1 MSVIAKKNKKSKEE
15 KKRENKGI
23 RVRMVLVATVITIG
37 FACVIGKMTYIVA
50 VKGDEYKQA
59 AYAQQTTSEVISP
72 NRGTIYDSNGE
83 VLAVSVSVDTV
94 SVNPGE
100 VRYANNTTVDNETLA
115 TKFSEIFEGVTYE
128 NVMSQLESDSSVV
141 VIARKVE
148 SDKIDELEAWMEE
161 EGITTGINID
171 EDYKRYYPN
180 GSLAST
186 LIGFCG
192 TDNTGLY
199 GLEERWNS
207 VLTGTSGQLTVTS
220 DVNGDAISDEL
231 EEYVASENGS
241 NIYLTIDSQVQG
253 IAEKYLQEAVEEN
266 QATYGGVIIMNPQ
279 NGEILAMANYPDYDL
294 NDPQNVEATGLSDV
308 WDTLDSDT
316 KNSAFY
322 ELWANKNVSYLYEP
336 GSTFKLLISA
346 IGLEEGVVETDTEKD
361 FLCEGY
367 YTVVEGEPA
376 IACWRY
382 YNPHGELSLRG
393 ALEGSCNPAFMQ
405 LGQRIGTET
414 LYKYFR
420 AFGLFDRVGTDI
432 AYTPNSIFT
441 EESKVGPIELAT
453 MSFGQRFSITPLQL
467 VTAVSSIVNGGTLI
481 EPKIV
486 KQIEN
491 TDTGSV
497 TTVEDSVV
505 RQVISVETSEQ
516 VKDMMKSVVT
526 DGTGG
531 HAAVSGYEIGGKSGT
546 SEPTVGNE
554 DEGFVASFIGI
565 SPIENTEVVC
575 FLALY
580 GLTEEQEHQ
589 GGTVCGPVVGEI
601 LSEVLP
607 YLGVTSTNS
616 TATDTT
622 EATVVEDTG
631 SYVSSVTGQT
641 VASARAKLE
650 ANGFEVVVPAG
661 IDENVTLVT
670 DQMPKAGSYLEN
682 GSTIYL
688 YTSEN
693 DVRTSVAVP
702 DVKGMSISEATST
715 LQNSNLNVI
724 VEGTTGVV
732 ISQSITSGKEV
743 EEGTIVTI
751 VVKEELVDTQ

>member
-1 MSVIAKKNKKSKEE
+1 MIK
-15 KKRENKGI
+15 I
-23 RVRMVLVATVITIG
+23 
-37 FACVIGKMTYIVA
+37 
-50 VKGDEYKQA
+50 
-59 AYAQQTTSEVISP
+59 
-72 NRGTIYDSNGE
+72 GE

-94 SVNPGE
+94 SVNPGQIK
-100 VRYANNTTVDNETLA
+100 YSNNTEVDNETLA
-115 TKFSEIFEGVTYE
+115 TKFSEIFEDVTYE
-128 NVMSQLESDSSVV
+128 DALSKLESDSSVV

-148 SDKIDELEAWMEE
+148 SDKISELQTWMKE
-161 EGITTGINID
+161 EGISSGINID

-180 GSLAST
+180 DTLAST

-220 DVNGDAISDEL
+220 DVNGEAISDEL

-241 NIYLTIDSQVQG
+241 NIYLTIDSTVQG

-266 QATYGGVIIMNPQ
+266 NAEYGGVIIMNPQ

-294 NDPQNVEATGLSDV
+294 NNPQDITATGLSDV
-308 WDTLDSDT
+308 WDTLDTES
-316 KNSAFY
+316 KNDAFY

-346 IGLEEGVVETDTEKD
+346 IGLEEGVVETDTEGD
-361 FLCEGY
+361 FTCTGY
-367 YTVVEGEPA
+367 YTVVEGEPP

-382 YNPHGELSLRG
+382 YDPHGDLSLRG

-405 LGQRIGTET
+405 LGQRIGTST
-414 LYKYFR
+414 LYKYFK
-420 AFGLFDRVGTDI
+420 AFGLFDRIGSDI
-432 AYTPNSIFT
+432 AYTPSSIFT

-467 VTAVSSIVNGGTLI
+467 VTAVSSVVNGGTLV

-497 TTVEDSVV
+497 TTVDTTEV
-505 RQVISVETSEQ
+505 RHVISEETSSQ
-516 VKDMMKSVVT
+516 IRDMMKSVVT

-546 SEPTVGNE
+546 SEPPVGKE
-554 DEGFVASFIGI
+554 EEGYVASFIGI
-565 SPIENTEVVC
+565 SPTENTEVVC

-607 YLGVTSTNS
+607 YLGVTSTNPS
-616 TATDTT
+616 DTDNT
-622 EATVVEDTG
+622 EATVTESTG

-641 VASARAKLE
+641 VASARSKLE
-650 ANGFEVVVPAG
+650 ANGFDVIVPSG
-661 IDENVTLVT
+661 IDESTTIVT

-682 GSTIYL
+682 GSTVYL

-693 DVRTSVAVP
+693 DVRTSVTVP
-702 DVKGMSISEATST
+702 DVKGMSISSATST

-732 ISQSITSGKEV
+732 VSQSIISGKEV

-751 VVKEELVDTQ
+751 VVKEELTDTQ

>member
-1 MSVIAKKNKKSKEE
+1 MIVI
-15 KKRENKGI
+15 
-23 RVRMVLVATVITIG
+23 
-37 FACVIGKMTYIVA
+37 
-50 VKGDEYKQA
+50 
-59 AYAQQTTSEVISP
+59 
-72 NRGTIYDSNGE
+72 GE

-100 VRYANNTTVDNETLA
+100 IKYSNNKQVDNETLA
-115 TKFSEIFEGVTYE
+115 TKFSEIFGVSYE
-128 NVMSQLESDSSVV
+128 ETLAKLQSESSVV
-141 VIARKVE
+141 VIAKKVE
-148 SDKIDELEAWMEE
+148 SDKITQLKTWMEE
-161 EGITTGINID
+161 EGISSGINID

-207 VLTGTSGQLTVTS
+207 VLTGTSGQLIVTS
-220 DVNGDAISDEL
+220 DVNGNAISDDL

-241 NIYLTIDSQVQG
+241 NIYLTIDSHVQG
-253 IAEKYLQEAVEEN
+253 IVEKYLAEAVEEN
-266 QATYGGVIIMNPQ
+266 SAEYGGVIVMNPQ
-279 NGEILAMANYPDYDL
+279 NGEIYAMANYPDYDL
-294 NDPQNVEATGLSDV
+294 NNPQDVGATGLSDV
-308 WDTLDSDT
+308 WDTLDADAR
-316 KNSAFY
+316 NAAFY

-336 GSTFKLLISA
+336 GSTFKLLVSA
-346 IGLEEGVVETDTEKD
+346 AGLEEGLVETDAEGD

-367 YTVVEGEPA
+367 YTVVEGEPP

-382 YNPHGELSLRG
+382 YNPHGSLSLRG

-420 AFGLFDRVGTDI
+420 AFGLFDKVGTDI
-432 AYTPNSIFT
+432 AYTPSSIFT
-441 EESKVGPIELAT
+441 EEDKVGPIELAT
-453 MSFGQRFSITPLQL
+453 LSFGQRFSITPLQL
-467 VTAVSSIVNGGTLI
+467 VTAVSSVVNGGTLI

-497 TTVEDSVV
+497 TTVDTTEV
-505 RQVISVETSEQ
+505 RKVISEETSAQ
-516 VKDMMKSVVT
+516 IRDMMKSVVIE
-526 DGTGG
+526 GTGG

-546 SEPTVGNE
+546 SEPPVGKE
-554 DEGFVASFIGI
+554 EEGYVASFIGI
-565 SPIENTEVVC
+565 SPTENTEVVC

-607 YLGVTSTNS
+607 YLGVASTNS
-616 TATDTT
+616 ASSDNT
-622 EATVVEDTG
+622 EATVSESTG
-631 SYVSSVTGQT
+631 AYVSSVTDQT

-650 ANGFEVVVPAG
+650 SNGFNVVVPDG
-661 IDENVTLVT
+661 IDESTTLVT
-670 DQMPKAGSYLEN
+670 DQMPKPGNYLEN
-682 GSTIYL
+682 GSKIYL

-693 DVRTSVAVP
+693 DVRTSVTVP
-702 DVKGMSISEATST
+702 DVKGLSIQEATSK
-715 LQNSNLNVI
+715 LQDTNLNVI

-732 ISQSITSGKEV
+732 VSQSVMAGKEV
-743 EEGTIVTI
+743 EEGSIVTI
-751 VVKEELVDTQ
+751 VIKEELVDTQ

>member
-1 MSVIAKKNKKSKEE
+1 MIVI
-15 KKRENKGI
+15 
-23 RVRMVLVATVITIG
+23 
-37 FACVIGKMTYIVA
+37 
-50 VKGDEYKQA
+50 
-59 AYAQQTTSEVISP
+59 
-72 NRGTIYDSNGE
+72 GE

-100 VRYANNTTVDNETLA
+100 IKYSNNKQVDNETLA
-115 TKFSEIFEGVTYE
+115 TKFSEIFGVSYE
-128 NVMSQLESDSSVV
+128 ETLAKLQSESSVV
-141 VIARKVE
+141 VIAKKVE
-148 SDKIDELEAWMEE
+148 SDKITQLKTWMEE
-161 EGITTGINID
+161 EGISSGINID

-207 VLTGTSGQLTVTS
+207 VLTGTSGQLIVTS
-220 DVNGDAISDEL
+220 DVNGNAISDDL

-241 NIYLTIDSQVQG
+241 NIYLTIDSHVQG
-253 IAEKYLQEAVEEN
+253 IVEKYLAEAVEEN
-266 QATYGGVIIMNPQ
+266 SAEYGGVIVMNPQ
-279 NGEILAMANYPDYDL
+279 NGEIYAMANYPDYDL
-294 NDPQNVEATGLSDV
+294 NNPQDVGATGLSDV
-308 WDTLDSDT
+308 WDTLDADAR
-316 KNSAFY
+316 NAAFY

-336 GSTFKLLISA
+336 GSTFKLLVSA
-346 IGLEEGVVETDTEKD
+346 AGLEEGLVETDTEGD

-367 YTVVEGEPA
+367 YTVVEGEPP

-382 YNPHGELSLRG
+382 YNPHGSLSLRG

-420 AFGLFDRVGTDI
+420 AFGLFDKVGTDI
-432 AYTPNSIFT
+432 AYTPSSIFT
-441 EESKVGPIELAT
+441 AEDKVGPIELAT
-453 MSFGQRFSITPLQL
+453 LSFGQRFSITPLQL
-467 VTAVSSIVNGGTLI
+467 VTAVSSVVNGGTLI

-497 TTVEDSVV
+497 TTVDTTEV
-505 RQVISVETSEQ
+505 RKVISEETSAQ
-516 VKDMMKSVVT
+516 IRDMMKSVVIE
-526 DGTGG
+526 GTGG

-546 SEPTVGNE
+546 SEPPVGKE
-554 DEGFVASFIGI
+554 EEGYVASFIGI
-565 SPIENTEVVC
+565 SPTENTEVVC

-607 YLGVTSTNS
+607 YLGVASTNS
-616 TATDTT
+616 ASSDNT
-622 EATVVEDTG
+622 EATVSESTG
-631 SYVSSVTGQT
+631 AYVSSVTDQT

-650 ANGFEVVVPAG
+650 SNGFNVVVPDG
-661 IDENVTLVT
+661 IDESTTLVT
-670 DQMPKAGSYLEN
+670 DQMPKPGNYLEN
-682 GSTIYL
+682 GSKIYL

-693 DVRTSVAVP
+693 DVRTSVTVP
-702 DVKGMSISEATST
+702 DVKGLSIQEATSK
-715 LQNSNLNVI
+715 LQDTNLNVI

-732 ISQSITSGKEV
+732 VSQSVMAGKEV

-751 VVKEELVDTQ
+751 VIKEELVDTQ

>member
-1 MSVIAKKNKKSKEE
+1 MIVI
-15 KKRENKGI
+15 
-23 RVRMVLVATVITIG
+23 
-37 FACVIGKMTYIVA
+37 
-50 VKGDEYKQA
+50 
-59 AYAQQTTSEVISP
+59 
-72 NRGTIYDSNGE
+72 GE

-100 VRYANNTTVDNETLA
+100 IKYSNNKQVDNETLA
-115 TKFSEIFEGVTYE
+115 TKFSEIFGVSYE
-128 NVMSQLESDSSVV
+128 ETLAKLQSESSVV
-141 VIARKVE
+141 VIAKKVE
-148 SDKIDELEAWMEE
+148 SDKITQLKTWMEE
-161 EGITTGINID
+161 EGISSGINID

-220 DVNGDAISDEL
+220 DVNGNAISDDL

-241 NIYLTIDSQVQG
+241 NIYLTIDSHVQG
-253 IAEKYLQEAVEEN
+253 IVEKYLAEAVEEN
-266 QATYGGVIIMNPQ
+266 SAEYGGVIVMNPQ
-279 NGEILAMANYPDYDL
+279 NGEIYAMANYPDYDL
-294 NDPQNVEATGLSDV
+294 NNPQDVGATGLSDV
-308 WDTLDSDT
+308 WDTLDADAR
-316 KNSAFY
+316 NAAFY

-336 GSTFKLLISA
+336 GSTFKLLVSA
-346 IGLEEGVVETDTEKD
+346 AGLEEGLVETDTEGD

-367 YTVVEGEPA
+367 YTVVEGEPP

-382 YNPHGELSLRG
+382 YNPHGSLSLRG

-420 AFGLFDRVGTDI
+420 AFGLFDKVGTDI
-432 AYTPNSIFT
+432 AYTPSSIFT
-441 EESKVGPIELAT
+441 EEDKVGPIELAT
-453 MSFGQRFSITPLQL
+453 LSFGQRFSITPLQL
-467 VTAVSSIVNGGTLI
+467 VTAVSSVVNGGTLI

-497 TTVEDSVV
+497 TTVDTTEV
-505 RQVISVETSEQ
+505 RKVISEETSAQ
-516 VKDMMKSVVT
+516 IRDMMKSVVIE
-526 DGTGG
+526 GTGG

-546 SEPTVGNE
+546 SEPPVGKE
-554 DEGFVASFIGI
+554 EEGYVASFIGI
-565 SPIENTEVVC
+565 SPTENTEVVC

-607 YLGVTSTNS
+607 YLGVASTNS
-616 TATDTT
+616 ASSDNT
-622 EATVVEDTG
+622 EATVSESTG
-631 SYVSSVTGQT
+631 AYVSSVTGQT
-641 VASARAKLE
+641 VASARTKLE
-650 ANGFEVVVPAG
+650 SNGFNVVVPDG
-661 IDENVTLVT
+661 IDESTTLVT
-670 DQMPKAGSYLEN
+670 DQMPKPGNYLEN
-682 GSTIYL
+682 GSKIYL

-693 DVRTSVAVP
+693 DVRTSVTVP
-702 DVKGMSISEATST
+702 DVKGLSIQEATSK
-715 LQNSNLNVI
+715 LQDTNLNVI

-732 ISQSITSGKEV
+732 VSQSVMAGKEV

-751 VVKEELVDTQ
+751 VIKEELVDTQ

>member
-1 MSVIAKKNKKSKEE
+1 MIVI
-15 KKRENKGI
+15 
-23 RVRMVLVATVITIG
+23 
-37 FACVIGKMTYIVA
+37 
-50 VKGDEYKQA
+50 
-59 AYAQQTTSEVISP
+59 
-72 NRGTIYDSNGE
+72 GE

-100 VRYANNTTVDNETLA
+100 IKYSNNKQVDNETLA
-115 TKFSEIFEGVTYE
+115 TKFSEIFGVSYE
-128 NVMSQLESDSSVV
+128 ETLAKLQSESSVV
-141 VIARKVE
+141 VIAKKVE
-148 SDKIDELEAWMEE
+148 SDKITQLKTWMEE
-161 EGITTGINID
+161 EGISSGINID

-220 DVNGDAISDEL
+220 DVNGNAISDDL

-241 NIYLTIDSQVQG
+241 NIYLTIDSHVQG
-253 IAEKYLQEAVEEN
+253 IVEKYLAEAVEEN
-266 QATYGGVIIMNPQ
+266 SAEYGGVIVMNPQ
-279 NGEILAMANYPDYDL
+279 NGEIYAMANYPDYDL
-294 NDPQNVEATGLSDV
+294 NNPQDVGATGLSDV
-308 WDTLDSDT
+308 WDTLDADAR
-316 KNSAFY
+316 NAAFY

-336 GSTFKLLISA
+336 GSTFKLLVSA
-346 IGLEEGVVETDTEKD
+346 AGLEEGLVETDTEGD

-367 YTVVEGEPA
+367 YTVVEGEPP

-382 YNPHGELSLRG
+382 YNPHGSLSLRG

-420 AFGLFDRVGTDI
+420 AFGLFDKVGTDI
-432 AYTPNSIFT
+432 AYTPSSIFT
-441 EESKVGPIELAT
+441 AEDKVGPIELAT
-453 MSFGQRFSITPLQL
+453 LSFGQRFSITPLQL
-467 VTAVSSIVNGGTLI
+467 VTAVSSVVNGGTLI

-497 TTVEDSVV
+497 TTVDTTEV
-505 RQVISVETSEQ
+505 RKVISEETSAQ
-516 VKDMMKSVVT
+516 IRDMMKSVVIE
-526 DGTGG
+526 GTGG

-546 SEPTVGNE
+546 SEPPVGKE
-554 DEGFVASFIGI
+554 EEGYVASFIGI
-565 SPIENTEVVC
+565 SPTENTEVVC

-607 YLGVTSTNS
+607 YLGVASTNS
-616 TATDTT
+616 ASSDNT
-622 EATVVEDTG
+622 EATVSESTG
-631 SYVSSVTGQT
+631 AYVSSVTGQT
-641 VASARAKLE
+641 VASARTKLE
-650 ANGFEVVVPAG
+650 SNGFNVVVPDG
-661 IDENVTLVT
+661 VDESTTLVT
-670 DQMPKAGSYLEN
+670 DQMPKPGNYLEN
-682 GSTIYL
+682 GSKIYL

-693 DVRTSVAVP
+693 DVRTSVTVP
-702 DVKGMSISEATST
+702 DVKGLSIQEATSK
-715 LQNSNLNVI
+715 LQDTNLNVI

-732 ISQSITSGKEV
+732 VSQSVMAGKEV
-743 EEGTIVTI
+743 EEGSIVTI
-751 VVKEELVDTQ
+751 VIKEELVDTQ

>member
-1 MSVIAKKNKKSKEE
+1 MIVI
-15 KKRENKGI
+15 
-23 RVRMVLVATVITIG
+23 
-37 FACVIGKMTYIVA
+37 
-50 VKGDEYKQA
+50 
-59 AYAQQTTSEVISP
+59 
-72 NRGTIYDSNGE
+72 GE

-100 VRYANNTTVDNETLA
+100 IKYSNNKQVDNETLA
-115 TKFSEIFEGVTYE
+115 TKFSEIFGVSYE
-128 NVMSQLESDSSVV
+128 ETLAKLQSESSVV
-141 VIARKVE
+141 VIAKKVE
-148 SDKIDELEAWMEE
+148 SDKITQLKTWMEE
-161 EGITTGINID
+161 EGISSGINID

-220 DVNGDAISDEL
+220 DVNGNAISDDL
-231 EEYVASENGS
+231 EKYVASENGS
-241 NIYLTIDSQVQG
+241 NIYLTIDSHVQG
-253 IAEKYLQEAVEEN
+253 IVEKYLAEAVEEN
-266 QATYGGVIIMNPQ
+266 SAKYGGVIVMNPQ
-279 NGEILAMANYPDYDL
+279 NGEIYAMANYPDYDL
-294 NDPQNVEATGLSDV
+294 NNPQDVEATGLSDV
-308 WDTLDSDT
+308 WDTLDTDAR
-316 KNSAFY
+316 NAAFY

-336 GSTFKLLISA
+336 GSTFKLLVSA
-346 IGLEEGVVETDTEKD
+346 AGLEEGLVETDTEGD

-367 YTVVEGEPA
+367 YTVVEGEPP

-382 YNPHGELSLRG
+382 YNPHGSLSLRG

-420 AFGLFDRVGTDI
+420 AFGLFDKVGTDI
-432 AYTPNSIFT
+432 AYTPSSIFT
-441 EESKVGPIELAT
+441 EEDKVGPIELAT
-453 MSFGQRFSITPLQL
+453 LSFGQRFSITPLQL
-467 VTAVSSIVNGGTLI
+467 VTAVSSVVNGGTLI

-497 TTVEDSVV
+497 TTVDTTEV
-505 RQVISVETSEQ
+505 RKVISEETSAQ
-516 VKDMMKSVVT
+516 IRDMMKSVVI

-546 SEPTVGNE
+546 SEPPVGKE
-554 DEGFVASFIGI
+554 EEGYVASFIGI
-565 SPIENTEVVC
+565 SPTENTEVVC

-607 YLGVTSTNS
+607 YLGVASTNS
-616 TATDTT
+616 ASSDNT
-622 EATVVEDTG
+622 EATVSESTG
-631 SYVSSVTGQT
+631 AYVSSVTDQT

-650 ANGFEVVVPAG
+650 SNGFNVVVPDG
-661 IDENVTLVT
+661 IDESTTLVT
-670 DQMPKAGSYLEN
+670 DQMPKPGNYLEN
-682 GSTIYL
+682 GSKIYL

-693 DVRTSVAVP
+693 DVRTSVTVP
-702 DVKGMSISEATST
+702 DVKGLSIQEATSK
-715 LQNSNLNVI
+715 LQDTNLNVI

-732 ISQSITSGKEV
+732 VSQSVMAGKEV
-743 EEGTIVTI
+743 EEGSIVTI
-751 VVKEELVDTQ
+751 VIKEELVDTQ

>member
-1 MSVIAKKNKKSKEE
+1 MIA
-15 KKRENKGI
+15 I
-23 RVRMVLVATVITIG
+23 
-37 FACVIGKMTYIVA
+37 
-50 VKGDEYKQA
+50 
-59 AYAQQTTSEVISP
+59 
-72 NRGTIYDSNGE
+72 GE

-94 SVNPGE
+94 SANPGE
-100 VRYANNTTVDNETLA
+100 IKYSNNKQVDNETLA
-115 TKFSEIFEGVTYE
+115 TKFSEIFGVSYE
-128 NVMSQLESDSSVV
+128 ETLAKLQSDSSVV
-141 VIARKVE
+141 VIAKKVE
-148 SDKIDELEAWMEE
+148 SDKITQLKTWMEE
-161 EGITTGINID
+161 EGISSGINID

-220 DVNGDAISDEL
+220 DVNGNAISDDL
-231 EEYVASENGS
+231 EKYVASENGS
-241 NIYLTIDSQVQG
+241 NIYLTIDSHVQG
-253 IAEKYLQEAVEEN
+253 IVEKYLAEAVEEN
-266 QATYGGVIIMNPQ
+266 SAKYGGVIVMNPQ
-279 NGEILAMANYPDYDL
+279 NGEIYAMANYPDYDL
-294 NDPQNVEATGLSDV
+294 NNPQDVEATGLSDV
-308 WDTLDSDT
+308 WDTLDTDAR
-316 KNSAFY
+316 NAAFY

-336 GSTFKLLISA
+336 GSTFKLLVSA
-346 IGLEEGVVETDTEKD
+346 AGLEEGLVETDTEGD

-367 YTVVEGEPA
+367 YTVVEGEPP

-382 YNPHGELSLRG
+382 YNPHGSLSLRG

-420 AFGLFDRVGTDI
+420 AFGLFDKVGTDI
-432 AYTPNSIFT
+432 AYTPSSIFT
-441 EESKVGPIELAT
+441 EEDKVGPIELAT
-453 MSFGQRFSITPLQL
+453 LSFGQRFSITPLQL
-467 VTAVSSIVNGGTLI
+467 VTAVSSVVNGGTLI

-497 TTVEDSVV
+497 TTVDTTEV
-505 RQVISVETSEQ
+505 RKVISEETSAQ
-516 VKDMMKSVVT
+516 IRDMMKSVVI

-546 SEPTVGNE
+546 SEPPVGKE
-554 DEGFVASFIGI
+554 KEGYVASFIGI
-565 SPIENTEVVC
+565 SPTENTEVVC

-607 YLGVTSTNS
+607 YLGVASTNS
-616 TATDTT
+616 ASSDNT
-622 EATVVEDTG
+622 EATVSESTG
-631 SYVSSVTGQT
+631 AYVSSVTGQT
-641 VASARAKLE
+641 VASARTKLE
-650 ANGFEVVVPAG
+650 SNGFNVVVPDG
-661 IDENVTLVT
+661 IDESTTLVT
-670 DQMPKAGSYLEN
+670 DQMPKPGNYLEN
-682 GSTIYL
+682 GSKIYL

-693 DVRTSVAVP
+693 DVRTSVTVP
-702 DVKGMSISEATST
+702 DVKGLSIQEATSK
-715 LQNSNLNVI
+715 LQDTNLNVI

-732 ISQSITSGKEV
+732 VSQSVMAGKEV

-751 VVKEELVDTQ
+751 VIKEELVDTQ

>member
-1 MSVIAKKNKKSKEE
+1 MIA
-15 KKRENKGI
+15 I
-23 RVRMVLVATVITIG
+23 
-37 FACVIGKMTYIVA
+37 
-50 VKGDEYKQA
+50 
-59 AYAQQTTSEVISP
+59 
-72 NRGTIYDSNGE
+72 GE

-100 VRYANNTTVDNETLA
+100 IKYSNNKQVDNETLA
-115 TKFSEIFEGVTYE
+115 TKFSEIFGVSYE
-128 NVMSQLESDSSVV
+128 ETLAKLQSESSVV
-141 VIARKVE
+141 VIAKKVE
-148 SDKIDELEAWMEE
+148 SDKITQLKTWMEE
-161 EGITTGINID
+161 EGISSGINID

-220 DVNGDAISDEL
+220 DVNGNAISDDL

-241 NIYLTIDSQVQG
+241 NIYLTIDSHVQG
-253 IAEKYLQEAVEEN
+253 IVEKYLAEAVEEN
-266 QATYGGVIIMNPQ
+266 SAEYGGVIVMNPQ
-279 NGEILAMANYPDYDL
+279 NGEIYAMANYPDYDL
-294 NDPQNVEATGLSDV
+294 NNPQDVGATGLSDV
-308 WDTLDSDT
+308 WDTLDADAR
-316 KNSAFY
+316 NAAFY

-336 GSTFKLLISA
+336 GSTFKLLVSA
-346 IGLEEGVVETDTEKD
+346 AGLEEGLVETDTEGD

-367 YTVVEGEPA
+367 YTVVEGEPP

-382 YNPHGELSLRG
+382 YNPHGSLSLRG

-420 AFGLFDRVGTDI
+420 AFGLFDKVGTDI
-432 AYTPNSIFT
+432 AYTPSSIFT
-441 EESKVGPIELAT
+441 EEDKVGPIELAT
-453 MSFGQRFSITPLQL
+453 LSFGQRFSITPLQL
-467 VTAVSSIVNGGTLI
+467 VTAVSSVVNGGTLI

-497 TTVEDSVV
+497 TTVDTTEV
-505 RQVISVETSEQ
+505 RKVISEETSAQ
-516 VKDMMKSVVT
+516 IRDMMKSVVIE
-526 DGTGG
+526 GTGG

-546 SEPTVGNE
+546 SEPPVGKE
-554 DEGFVASFIGI
+554 EEGYVASFIGI
-565 SPIENTEVVC
+565 SPTENTEVVC

-607 YLGVTSTNS
+607 YLGVASTNS
-616 TATDTT
+616 ASSDNT
-622 EATVVEDTG
+622 EATVSESTG
-631 SYVSSVTGQT
+631 AYVSSVTGQT
-641 VASARAKLE
+641 VASARTKLE
-650 ANGFEVVVPAG
+650 SNGFNVVVPDG
-661 IDENVTLVT
+661 VDESTTLVT
-670 DQMPKAGSYLEN
+670 DQMPKPGNYLEN
-682 GSTIYL
+682 GSKIYL

-693 DVRTSVAVP
+693 DVRTSVTVP
-702 DVKGMSISEATST
+702 DVKGLSIQEATSK
-715 LQNSNLNVI
+715 LQDTNLNVI

-732 ISQSITSGKEV
+732 VSQSVMAGKEV
-743 EEGTIVTI
+743 EEGSIVTI
-751 VVKEELVDTQ
+751 VIKEELVDTQ

>member
-1 MSVIAKKNKKSKEE
+1 MIVI
-15 KKRENKGI
+15 
-23 RVRMVLVATVITIG
+23 
-37 FACVIGKMTYIVA
+37 
-50 VKGDEYKQA
+50 
-59 AYAQQTTSEVISP
+59 
-72 NRGTIYDSNGE
+72 GE

-100 VRYANNTTVDNETLA
+100 IKYSNNKQVDNETLA
-115 TKFSEIFEGVTYE
+115 TKFSEIFGVSYE
-128 NVMSQLESDSSVV
+128 ETLAKLQSESSVV
-141 VIARKVE
+141 VIAKKVE
-148 SDKIDELEAWMEE
+148 SDKITQLKTWMEE
-161 EGITTGINID
+161 EGISSGINID

-220 DVNGDAISDEL
+220 DVNGNAISDDL

-241 NIYLTIDSQVQG
+241 NIYLTIDSHVQG
-253 IAEKYLQEAVEEN
+253 IVEKYLAEAVEEN
-266 QATYGGVIIMNPQ
+266 SAEYGGVIVMNPQ
-279 NGEILAMANYPDYDL
+279 NGEIYAMANYPDYDL
-294 NDPQNVEATGLSDV
+294 NNPQDVGATGLSDV
-308 WDTLDSDT
+308 WDTLDADA
-316 KNSAFY
+316 KNAAFY

-336 GSTFKLLISA
+336 GSTFKLLVSA
-346 IGLEEGVVETDTEKD
+346 AGLEEGLVETDTEGD

-367 YTVVEGEPA
+367 YTVVEGEPP

-382 YNPHGELSLRG
+382 YNPHGSLSLRG

-420 AFGLFDRVGTDI
+420 AFGLFDKVGTDI
-432 AYTPNSIFT
+432 AYTPSSIFT
-441 EESKVGPIELAT
+441 EEDKVGPIELAT
-453 MSFGQRFSITPLQL
+453 LSFGQRFSITPLQL
-467 VTAVSSIVNGGTLI
+467 VTAVSSVVNGGTLI

-497 TTVEDSVV
+497 TTVDTTEV
-505 RQVISVETSEQ
+505 RKVISEETSAQ
-516 VKDMMKSVVT
+516 IRDMMKSVVIE
-526 DGTGG
+526 GTGG

-546 SEPTVGNE
+546 SEPPVGKE
-554 DEGFVASFIGI
+554 EEGYVASFIGI
-565 SPIENTEVVC
+565 SPTENTEVVC

-607 YLGVTSTNS
+607 YLGVASTNS
-616 TATDTT
+616 ASSDNT
-622 EATVVEDTG
+622 EATVSESTG
-631 SYVSSVTGQT
+631 AYVSSVTGQT
-641 VASARAKLE
+641 VASARTKLE
-650 ANGFEVVVPAG
+650 SNGFNVVVPDG
-661 IDENVTLVT
+661 VDESTTLVT
-670 DQMPKAGSYLEN
+670 DQMPKPGNYLEN
-682 GSTIYL
+682 GSKIYL

-693 DVRTSVAVP
+693 DVRTSVTVP
-702 DVKGMSISEATST
+702 DVKGLSIQEATSK
-715 LQNSNLNVI
+715 LQDTNLNVI

-732 ISQSITSGKEV
+732 VSQSVMAGKEV
-743 EEGTIVTI
+743 EEGSIVTI
-751 VVKEELVDTQ
+751 VIKEELVDTQ

>member
-1 MSVIAKKNKKSKEE
+1 MIVI
-15 KKRENKGI
+15 
-23 RVRMVLVATVITIG
+23 
-37 FACVIGKMTYIVA
+37 
-50 VKGDEYKQA
+50 
-59 AYAQQTTSEVISP
+59 
-72 NRGTIYDSNGE
+72 GE

-100 VRYANNTTVDNETLA
+100 IKYSNNKQVDNETLA
-115 TKFSEIFEGVTYE
+115 TKFSEIFGVSYE
-128 NVMSQLESDSSVV
+128 ETLAKLQSESSVV
-141 VIARKVE
+141 VIAKKVE
-148 SDKIDELEAWMEE
+148 SDKITQLKTWMEE
-161 EGITTGINID
+161 EGISSGINID

-220 DVNGDAISDEL
+220 DVNGNAISDDL

-241 NIYLTIDSQVQG
+241 NIYLTIDSHVQG
-253 IAEKYLQEAVEEN
+253 IVEKYLAEAVEEN
-266 QATYGGVIIMNPQ
+266 SAEYGGVIVMNPQ
-279 NGEILAMANYPDYDL
+279 NGEIYAMANYPDYDL
-294 NDPQNVEATGLSDV
+294 NNPQDVGATGLSDV
-308 WDTLDSDT
+308 WDTLDADAR
-316 KNSAFY
+316 NAAFY

-336 GSTFKLLISA
+336 GSTFKLLVSA
-346 IGLEEGVVETDTEKD
+346 AGLEEGLVETDTEGD

-367 YTVVEGEPA
+367 YTVVEGEPP

-382 YNPHGELSLRG
+382 YNPHGSLSLRG

-420 AFGLFDRVGTDI
+420 AFGLFDKVGTDI
-432 AYTPNSIFT
+432 AYTPSSIFT
-441 EESKVGPIELAT
+441 EEDKVGPIELAT
-453 MSFGQRFSITPLQL
+453 LSFGQRFSITPLQL
-467 VTAVSSIVNGGTLI
+467 VTAVSSVVNGGTLI

-497 TTVEDSVV
+497 TTVDTTEV
-505 RQVISVETSEQ
+505 RKVISEETSAQ
-516 VKDMMKSVVT
+516 IRDMMKSVVIE
-526 DGTGG
+526 GTGG

-546 SEPTVGNE
+546 SEPPVGKE
-554 DEGFVASFIGI
+554 EEGYVASFIGI
-565 SPIENTEVVC
+565 SPTENTEVVC

-607 YLGVTSTNS
+607 YLGVASTNS
-616 TATDTT
+616 ASSDNT
-622 EATVVEDTG
+622 EATVSESTG
-631 SYVSSVTGQT
+631 AYVSSVTGQT
-641 VASARAKLE
+641 VASARTKLE
-650 ANGFEVVVPAG
+650 SNGFNVVVPDG
-661 IDENVTLVT
+661 VDESTTLVT
-670 DQMPKAGSYLEN
+670 DQMPKPGNYLEN
-682 GSTIYL
+682 GSKIYL

-693 DVRTSVAVP
+693 DVRTSVTVP
-702 DVKGMSISEATST
+702 DVKGLSIQEATSK
-715 LQNSNLNVI
+715 LQDTNLNVI

-732 ISQSITSGKEV
+732 VSQSVMAGKEV
-743 EEGTIVTI
+743 EEGSIVTI
-751 VVKEELVDTQ
+751 VIKEELVDTQ

>member
-1 MSVIAKKNKKSKEE
+1 MIA
-15 KKRENKGI
+15 I
-23 RVRMVLVATVITIG
+23 
-37 FACVIGKMTYIVA
+37 
-50 VKGDEYKQA
+50 
-59 AYAQQTTSEVISP
+59 
-72 NRGTIYDSNGE
+72 GE

-100 VRYANNTTVDNETLA
+100 IKYSNNKQVDNETLA
-115 TKFSEIFEGVTYE
+115 TKFSEIFGVSYE
-128 NVMSQLESDSSVV
+128 ETLAKLQSESSVV
-141 VIARKVE
+141 VIAKKVE
-148 SDKIDELEAWMEE
+148 SDKITQLKTWMEE
-161 EGITTGINID
+161 EGISSGINID

-220 DVNGDAISDEL
+220 DVNGNAISDDL

-241 NIYLTIDSQVQG
+241 NIYLTIDSHVQG
-253 IAEKYLQEAVEEN
+253 IVEKYLAEAVEEN
-266 QATYGGVIIMNPQ
+266 SAEYGGVIVMNPQ
-279 NGEILAMANYPDYDL
+279 NGEIYAMANYPDYDL
-294 NDPQNVEATGLSDV
+294 NNPQDVGATGLSDV
-308 WDTLDSDT
+308 WDTLDADAR
-316 KNSAFY
+316 NAAFY

-336 GSTFKLLISA
+336 GSTFKLLVSA
-346 IGLEEGVVETDTEKD
+346 AGLEEGLVETDTEGD

-367 YTVVEGEPA
+367 YTVVEGEPP

-382 YNPHGELSLRG
+382 YNPHGSLSLRG

-420 AFGLFDRVGTDI
+420 AFGLFDKVGTDI
-432 AYTPNSIFT
+432 AYTPSSIFT
-441 EESKVGPIELAT
+441 AEDKVGPIELAT
-453 MSFGQRFSITPLQL
+453 LSFGQRFSITPLQL
-467 VTAVSSIVNGGTLI
+467 VTAVSSVVNGGTLI

-497 TTVEDSVV
+497 TTVDTTEV
-505 RQVISVETSEQ
+505 RKVISEETSAQ
-516 VKDMMKSVVT
+516 IRDMMKSVVIE
-526 DGTGG
+526 GTGG

-546 SEPTVGNE
+546 SEPPVGKE
-554 DEGFVASFIGI
+554 EEGYVASFIGI
-565 SPIENTEVVC
+565 SPTENTEVVC

-607 YLGVTSTNS
+607 YLGVASTNS
-616 TATDTT
+616 ASSDNT
-622 EATVVEDTG
+622 EATVSESTG
-631 SYVSSVTGQT
+631 AYVSSVTGQT
-641 VASARAKLE
+641 VASARTKLE
-650 ANGFEVVVPAG
+650 SNGFNVVVPDG
-661 IDENVTLVT
+661 IDESTTLVT
-670 DQMPKAGSYLEN
+670 DQMPKPGNYLEN
-682 GSTIYL
+682 GSKIYL

-693 DVRTSVAVP
+693 DVRTSVTVP
-702 DVKGMSISEATST
+702 DVKGLSIQEATSK
-715 LQNSNLNVI
+715 LQDTNLNVI

-732 ISQSITSGKEV
+732 VSQSVMAGKEV
-743 EEGTIVTI
+743 EEGSIVTI
-751 VVKEELVDTQ
+751 VIKEELVDTQ

>member
-1 MSVIAKKNKKSKEE
+1 MIVI
-15 KKRENKGI
+15 
-23 RVRMVLVATVITIG
+23 
-37 FACVIGKMTYIVA
+37 
-50 VKGDEYKQA
+50 
-59 AYAQQTTSEVISP
+59 
-72 NRGTIYDSNGE
+72 GE

-100 VRYANNTTVDNETLA
+100 IKYSNNKQVDNETLA
-115 TKFSEIFEGVTYE
+115 TKFSEIFGVSYE
-128 NVMSQLESDSSVV
+128 ETLAKLQSESSVV
-141 VIARKVE
+141 VIAKKVE
-148 SDKIDELEAWMEE
+148 SDKITQLKTWMEE
-161 EGITTGINID
+161 EGISSGINID

-220 DVNGDAISDEL
+220 DVNGNAISDDL

-241 NIYLTIDSQVQG
+241 NIYLTIDSHVQG
-253 IAEKYLQEAVEEN
+253 IVEKYLAEAVEEN
-266 QATYGGVIIMNPQ
+266 SAEYGGVIVMNPQ
-279 NGEILAMANYPDYDL
+279 NGEIYAMANYPDYDL
-294 NDPQNVEATGLSDV
+294 NNPQDVGATGLSDV
-308 WDTLDSDT
+308 WDTLDADAR
-316 KNSAFY
+316 NAAFY

-336 GSTFKLLISA
+336 GSTFKLLVSA
-346 IGLEEGVVETDTEKD
+346 AGLEEGLVETDAEGD

-367 YTVVEGEPA
+367 YTVVEGEPP

-382 YNPHGELSLRG
+382 YNPHGSLSLRG

-420 AFGLFDRVGTDI
+420 AFGLFDKVGTDI
-432 AYTPNSIFT
+432 AYTPSSIFT
-441 EESKVGPIELAT
+441 EEDKVGPIELAT
-453 MSFGQRFSITPLQL
+453 LSFGQRFSITPLQL
-467 VTAVSSIVNGGTLI
+467 VTAVSSVVNGGTLI

-497 TTVEDSVV
+497 TTVDTTEV
-505 RQVISVETSEQ
+505 RKVISEETSAQ
-516 VKDMMKSVVT
+516 IRDMMKSVVIE
-526 DGTGG
+526 GTGG

-546 SEPTVGNE
+546 SEPPVGKE
-554 DEGFVASFIGI
+554 EEGYVASFIGI
-565 SPIENTEVVC
+565 SPTENTEVVC

-607 YLGVTSTNS
+607 YLGVASTNS
-616 TATDTT
+616 ASSDNT
-622 EATVVEDTG
+622 EATVSESTG
-631 SYVSSVTGQT
+631 AYVSSVTDQT

-650 ANGFEVVVPAG
+650 SNGFNVVVPDG
-661 IDENVTLVT
+661 IDESTTLVT
-670 DQMPKAGSYLEN
+670 DQMPKPGNYLEN
-682 GSTIYL
+682 GSKIYL

-693 DVRTSVAVP
+693 DVRTSVTVP
-702 DVKGMSISEATST
+702 DVKGLSIQEATSK
-715 LQNSNLNVI
+715 LQDTNLNVI

-732 ISQSITSGKEV
+732 VSQSVMAGKEV
-743 EEGTIVTI
+743 EEGSIVTI
-751 VVKEELVDTQ
+751 VIKEELVDTQ

>member
-1 MSVIAKKNKKSKEE
+1 MIVI
-15 KKRENKGI
+15 
-23 RVRMVLVATVITIG
+23 
-37 FACVIGKMTYIVA
+37 
-50 VKGDEYKQA
+50 
-59 AYAQQTTSEVISP
+59 
-72 NRGTIYDSNGE
+72 GE

-100 VRYANNTTVDNETLA
+100 IKYSNNKQVDNETLA
-115 TKFSEIFEGVTYE
+115 TKFSEIFGVSYE
-128 NVMSQLESDSSVV
+128 ETLAKLQSESSVV
-141 VIARKVE
+141 VIAKKVE
-148 SDKIDELEAWMEE
+148 SDKITQLKTWMEE
-161 EGITTGINID
+161 EGISSGINID

-220 DVNGDAISDEL
+220 DVNGNAISDDL

-241 NIYLTIDSQVQG
+241 NIYLTIDSHVQG
-253 IAEKYLQEAVEEN
+253 IVEKYLAEAVEEN
-266 QATYGGVIIMNPQ
+266 SAEYGGVIVMNPQ
-279 NGEILAMANYPDYDL
+279 NGEIYAMANYPDYDL
-294 NDPQNVEATGLSDV
+294 NNPQDVGATGLSDV
-308 WDTLDSDT
+308 WDTLDADA
-316 KNSAFY
+316 KNAAFY

-336 GSTFKLLISA
+336 GSTFKLLVSA
-346 IGLEEGVVETDTEKD
+346 AGLEEGLVETDTEGD

-367 YTVVEGEPA
+367 YTVVEGEPP

-382 YNPHGELSLRG
+382 YNPHGSLSLRG

-420 AFGLFDRVGTDI
+420 AFGLFDKVGTDI
-432 AYTPNSIFT
+432 AYTPSSIFT
-441 EESKVGPIELAT
+441 EEDKVGPIELAT
-453 MSFGQRFSITPLQL
+453 LSFGQRFSITPLQL
-467 VTAVSSIVNGGTLI
+467 VTAVSSVVNGGTLI

-497 TTVEDSVV
+497 TTVDTTEV
-505 RQVISVETSEQ
+505 RKVISEETSAQ
-516 VKDMMKSVVT
+516 IRDMMKSVVIE
-526 DGTGG
+526 GTGG

-546 SEPTVGNE
+546 SEPPVGKE
-554 DEGFVASFIGI
+554 KEGFVASFIGI
-565 SPIENTEVVC
+565 SPTENTEVVC

-607 YLGVTSTNS
+607 YLGVASTNS
-616 TATDTT
+616 ASSDNT
-622 EATVVEDTG
+622 EATVSESTG
-631 SYVSSVTGQT
+631 AYVSSVTGQT
-641 VASARAKLE
+641 VASARTKLE
-650 ANGFEVVVPAG
+650 SNGFNVVVPDG
-661 IDENVTLVT
+661 IDESTTLVT
-670 DQMPKAGSYLEN
+670 DQMPKPGNYLEN
-682 GSTIYL
+682 GSKIYL

-693 DVRTSVAVP
+693 DVRTSVTVP
-702 DVKGMSISEATST
+702 DVKGLSIQEATSK
-715 LQNSNLNVI
+715 LQDTNLNVI

-732 ISQSITSGKEV
+732 VSQSVMAGKEV

-751 VVKEELVDTQ
+751 VIKEELVDTQ

>member
-1 MSVIAKKNKKSKEE
+1 MIVI
-15 KKRENKGI
+15 
-23 RVRMVLVATVITIG
+23 
-37 FACVIGKMTYIVA
+37 
-50 VKGDEYKQA
+50 
-59 AYAQQTTSEVISP
+59 
-72 NRGTIYDSNGE
+72 GE

-100 VRYANNTTVDNETLA
+100 IKYSNNKQVDNETLA
-115 TKFSEIFEGVTYE
+115 TKFSEIFGVSYE
-128 NVMSQLESDSSVV
+128 ETLAKLQSESSVV
-141 VIARKVE
+141 VIAKKVE
-148 SDKIDELEAWMEE
+148 SDKITQLKTWMEE
-161 EGITTGINID
+161 EGISSGINID

-220 DVNGDAISDEL
+220 DVNGNAISDDL

-241 NIYLTIDSQVQG
+241 NIYLTIDSHVQG
-253 IAEKYLQEAVEEN
+253 IVEKYLAEAVEEN
-266 QATYGGVIIMNPQ
+266 SAEYGGVIVMNPQ
-279 NGEILAMANYPDYDL
+279 NGEIYAMANYPDYDL
-294 NDPQNVEATGLSDV
+294 NNPQDVGATGLSDV
-308 WDTLDSDT
+308 WDTLDADAR
-316 KNSAFY
+316 NAAFY

-336 GSTFKLLISA
+336 GSTFKLLVSA
-346 IGLEEGVVETDTEKD
+346 AGLEEGLVETDTEGD

-367 YTVVEGEPA
+367 YTVVEGEPP

-382 YNPHGELSLRG
+382 YNPHGSLSLRG

-420 AFGLFDRVGTDI
+420 AFGLFDKVGTDI
-432 AYTPNSIFT
+432 AYTPSSIFT
-441 EESKVGPIELAT
+441 AEDKVGPIELAT
-453 MSFGQRFSITPLQL
+453 LSFGQRFSITPLQL
-467 VTAVSSIVNGGTLI
+467 VTAVSSVVNGGTLI

-497 TTVEDSVV
+497 TTVDTTEV
-505 RQVISVETSEQ
+505 RKVISEETSAQ
-516 VKDMMKSVVT
+516 IRDMMKSVVIE
-526 DGTGG
+526 GTGG

-546 SEPTVGNE
+546 SEPPVGKE
-554 DEGFVASFIGI
+554 EEGYVASFIGI
-565 SPIENTEVVC
+565 SPTENTEVVC

-607 YLGVTSTNS
+607 YLGVASTNS
-616 TATDTT
+616 ASSDNT
-622 EATVVEDTG
+622 EATVSESTG
-631 SYVSSVTGQT
+631 AYVSSVTGQT
-641 VASARAKLE
+641 VASARTKLE
-650 ANGFEVVVPAG
+650 SNGFNVVVPDG
-661 IDENVTLVT
+661 VDESTTLVT
-670 DQMPKAGSYLEN
+670 DQMPKPGNYLEN
-682 GSTIYL
+682 GSKIYL

-693 DVRTSVAVP
+693 DVRTSVTVP
-702 DVKGMSISEATST
+702 DVKGLSIQEATSK
-715 LQNSNLNVI
+715 LQDTNLNVI

-732 ISQSITSGKEV
+732 VSQSVMAGKEV

-751 VVKEELVDTQ
+751 VIKEELVDTQ

>member
-1 MSVIAKKNKKSKEE
+1 MIVI
-15 KKRENKGI
+15 
-23 RVRMVLVATVITIG
+23 
-37 FACVIGKMTYIVA
+37 
-50 VKGDEYKQA
+50 
-59 AYAQQTTSEVISP
+59 
-72 NRGTIYDSNGE
+72 GE

-100 VRYANNTTVDNETLA
+100 IKYSNNKQVDNETLA
-115 TKFSEIFEGVTYE
+115 TKFSEIFGVSYE
-128 NVMSQLESDSSVV
+128 ETLAKLQSESSVV
-141 VIARKVE
+141 VIAKKVE
-148 SDKIDELEAWMEE
+148 SDKITQLKTWMEE
-161 EGITTGINID
+161 EGISSGINID
-171 EDYKRYYPN
+171 VDYKRYYPN

-220 DVNGDAISDEL
+220 DVNGNAISDDL

-241 NIYLTIDSQVQG
+241 NIYLTIDSHVQG
-253 IAEKYLQEAVEEN
+253 IVEKYLAEAVEEN
-266 QATYGGVIIMNPQ
+266 SAEYGGVIVMNPQ
-279 NGEILAMANYPDYDL
+279 NGEIYAMANYPDYDL
-294 NDPQNVEATGLSDV
+294 NNPQDVGATGLSDV
-308 WDTLDSDT
+308 WDTLDADAR
-316 KNSAFY
+316 NAAFY

-336 GSTFKLLISA
+336 GSTFKLLVSA
-346 IGLEEGVVETDTEKD
+346 AGLEEGLVETDAEGD

-367 YTVVEGEPA
+367 YTVVEGEPP

-382 YNPHGELSLRG
+382 YNPHGSLSLRG

-420 AFGLFDRVGTDI
+420 AFGLFDKVGTDI
-432 AYTPNSIFT
+432 AYTPSSIFT
-441 EESKVGPIELAT
+441 EEDKVGPIELAT
-453 MSFGQRFSITPLQL
+453 LSFGQRFSITPLQL
-467 VTAVSSIVNGGTLI
+467 VTAVSSVVNGGTLI

-497 TTVEDSVV
+497 TTVDTTEV
-505 RQVISVETSEQ
+505 RKVISEETSAQ
-516 VKDMMKSVVT
+516 IRDMMKSVVIE
-526 DGTGG
+526 GTGG

-546 SEPTVGNE
+546 SEPPVGKE
-554 DEGFVASFIGI
+554 EEGYVASFIGI
-565 SPIENTEVVC
+565 SPTENTEVVC

-607 YLGVTSTNS
+607 YLGVASTNS
-616 TATDTT
+616 ASSDNT
-622 EATVVEDTG
+622 EATVSESTG
-631 SYVSSVTGQT
+631 AYVSSVTGQT
-641 VASARAKLE
+641 VASARTKLE
-650 ANGFEVVVPAG
+650 SNGFNVVVPDG
-661 IDENVTLVT
+661 VDESTTLVT
-670 DQMPKAGSYLEN
+670 DQMPKPGNYLEN
-682 GSTIYL
+682 GSKIYL

-693 DVRTSVAVP
+693 DVRTSVTVP
-702 DVKGMSISEATST
+702 DVKGLSIQEATSK
-715 LQNSNLNVI
+715 LQDTNLNVI

-732 ISQSITSGKEV
+732 VSQSVMAGKEV
-743 EEGTIVTI
+743 EEGSIVTI
-751 VVKEELVDTQ
+751 VIKEELVDTQ

>member
-1 MSVIAKKNKKSKEE
+1 MIVI
-15 KKRENKGI
+15 
-23 RVRMVLVATVITIG
+23 
-37 FACVIGKMTYIVA
+37 
-50 VKGDEYKQA
+50 
-59 AYAQQTTSEVISP
+59 
-72 NRGTIYDSNGE
+72 GE

-100 VRYANNTTVDNETLA
+100 IKYSNNKQVDNETLA
-115 TKFSEIFEGVTYE
+115 TKFSEIFGVSYE
-128 NVMSQLESDSSVV
+128 ETLAKLQSESSVV
-141 VIARKVE
+141 VIAKKVE
-148 SDKIDELEAWMEE
+148 SDKITQLKTWMEE
-161 EGITTGINID
+161 EGISSGINID

-207 VLTGTSGQLTVTS
+207 VLTGTSGQLIVTS
-220 DVNGDAISDEL
+220 DVNGNAISDDL

-241 NIYLTIDSQVQG
+241 NIYLTIDSHVQG
-253 IAEKYLQEAVEEN
+253 IVEKYLAEAVEEN
-266 QATYGGVIIMNPQ
+266 SAEYGGVIVMNPQ
-279 NGEILAMANYPDYDL
+279 NGEIYAMANYPDYDL
-294 NDPQNVEATGLSDV
+294 NNPQDVGATGLSDV
-308 WDTLDSDT
+308 WDTLDADAR
-316 KNSAFY
+316 NAAFY

-336 GSTFKLLISA
+336 GSTFKLLVSA
-346 IGLEEGVVETDTEKD
+346 AGLEEGLVETDAEGD

-367 YTVVEGEPA
+367 YTVVEGEPP

-382 YNPHGELSLRG
+382 YNPHGSLSLRG

-420 AFGLFDRVGTDI
+420 AFGLFDKVGTDI
-432 AYTPNSIFT
+432 AYTPSSIFT
-441 EESKVGPIELAT
+441 AEDKVGPIELAT
-453 MSFGQRFSITPLQL
+453 LSFGQRFSITPLQL
-467 VTAVSSIVNGGTLI
+467 VTAVSSVVNGGTLI

-497 TTVEDSVV
+497 TTVDTTEV
-505 RQVISVETSEQ
+505 RKVISEETSAQ
-516 VKDMMKSVVT
+516 IRDMMKSVVIE
-526 DGTGG
+526 GTGG

-546 SEPTVGNE
+546 SEPPVGKE
-554 DEGFVASFIGI
+554 EEGYVASFIGI
-565 SPIENTEVVC
+565 SPTENTEVVC

-607 YLGVTSTNS
+607 YLGVASTNS
-616 TATDTT
+616 ASSDNT
-622 EATVVEDTG
+622 EATVSESTG
-631 SYVSSVTGQT
+631 AYVSSVTDQT

-650 ANGFEVVVPAG
+650 SNGFNVVVPDG
-661 IDENVTLVT
+661 IDESTTLVT
-670 DQMPKAGSYLEN
+670 DQMPKPGNYLEN
-682 GSTIYL
+682 GSKIYL

-693 DVRTSVAVP
+693 DVRTSVTVP
-702 DVKGMSISEATST
+702 DVKGLSIQEATSK
-715 LQNSNLNVI
+715 LQDTNLNVI

-732 ISQSITSGKEV
+732 VSQSVMAGKEV
-743 EEGTIVTI
+743 EEGSIVTI
-751 VVKEELVDTQ
+751 VIKEELVDTQ

>member
-1 MSVIAKKNKKSKEE
+1 MIVI
-15 KKRENKGI
+15 
-23 RVRMVLVATVITIG
+23 
-37 FACVIGKMTYIVA
+37 
-50 VKGDEYKQA
+50 
-59 AYAQQTTSEVISP
+59 
-72 NRGTIYDSNGE
+72 GE

-100 VRYANNTTVDNETLA
+100 IKYSNNKQVDNETLA
-115 TKFSEIFEGVTYE
+115 TKFSEIFGVSYE
-128 NVMSQLESDSSVV
+128 ETLAKLQSESSVV
-141 VIARKVE
+141 VIAKKVE
-148 SDKIDELEAWMEE
+148 SDKITQLKTWMEE
-161 EGITTGINID
+161 EGISSGINID

-220 DVNGDAISDEL
+220 DVNGNAISDDL

-241 NIYLTIDSQVQG
+241 NIYLTIDSHVQG
-253 IAEKYLQEAVEEN
+253 IVEKYLAEAVEEN
-266 QATYGGVIIMNPQ
+266 SAEYGGVIVMNPQ
-279 NGEILAMANYPDYDL
+279 NGEIYAMANYPDYDL
-294 NDPQNVEATGLSDV
+294 NNPQDVGATGLSDV
-308 WDTLDSDT
+308 WDTLDADAR
-316 KNSAFY
+316 NAAFY

-336 GSTFKLLISA
+336 GSTFKLLVSA
-346 IGLEEGVVETDTEKD
+346 AGLEEGLVETDTEGD

-367 YTVVEGEPA
+367 YTVVEGEPP

-382 YNPHGELSLRG
+382 YNPHGSLSLRG

-420 AFGLFDRVGTDI
+420 AFGLFDKVGTDI
-432 AYTPNSIFT
+432 AYTPSSIFT
-441 EESKVGPIELAT
+441 EEDKVGPIELAT
-453 MSFGQRFSITPLQL
+453 LSFGQRFSITPLQL
-467 VTAVSSIVNGGTLI
+467 VTAVSSVVNGGTLI

-497 TTVEDSVV
+497 TTVDTTEV
-505 RQVISVETSEQ
+505 RKVISEETSAQ
-516 VKDMMKSVVT
+516 IRDMMKSVVIE
-526 DGTGG
+526 GTGG

-546 SEPTVGNE
+546 SEPPVGKE
-554 DEGFVASFIGI
+554 EEGYVASFIGI
-565 SPIENTEVVC
+565 SPTENTEVVC

-607 YLGVTSTNS
+607 YLGVASTNS
-616 TATDTT
+616 ASSDNT
-622 EATVVEDTG
+622 EATVSESTG
-631 SYVSSVTGQT
+631 AYVSSVTDQT

-650 ANGFEVVVPAG
+650 SNGFNVVVPDG
-661 IDENVTLVT
+661 IDESTTLVT
-670 DQMPKAGSYLEN
+670 DQMPKPGNYLEN
-682 GSTIYL
+682 GSKIYL

-693 DVRTSVAVP
+693 DVRTSVTVP
-702 DVKGMSISEATST
+702 DVKGLSIQEATSK
-715 LQNSNLNVI
+715 LQDTNLNVI

-732 ISQSITSGKEV
+732 VSQSVMAGKEV

-751 VVKEELVDTQ
+751 VIKEELVDTQ

>member
-1 MSVIAKKNKKSKEE
+1 MIVI
-15 KKRENKGI
+15 
-23 RVRMVLVATVITIG
+23 
-37 FACVIGKMTYIVA
+37 
-50 VKGDEYKQA
+50 
-59 AYAQQTTSEVISP
+59 
-72 NRGTIYDSNGE
+72 GE

-100 VRYANNTTVDNETLA
+100 IKYSNNKQVDNETLA
-115 TKFSEIFEGVTYE
+115 TKFSEIFGVSYE
-128 NVMSQLESDSSVV
+128 ETLAKLQSESSVV
-141 VIARKVE
+141 VIAKKVE
-148 SDKIDELEAWMEE
+148 SDKITQLKTWMEE
-161 EGITTGINID
+161 EGISSGINID

-220 DVNGDAISDEL
+220 DVNGNAISDDL
-231 EEYVASENGS
+231 EEYVASENGN
-241 NIYLTIDSQVQG
+241 NIYLTIDSHVQG
-253 IAEKYLQEAVEEN
+253 IVEKYLAEAVEEN
-266 QATYGGVIIMNPQ
+266 SAEYGGVIVMNPQ
-279 NGEILAMANYPDYDL
+279 NGEIYAMANYPDYDL
-294 NDPQNVEATGLSDV
+294 NNPQDVGATGLSDV
-308 WDTLDSDT
+308 WDTLDADA
-316 KNSAFY
+316 KNAAFY

-336 GSTFKLLISA
+336 GSTFKLLVSA
-346 IGLEEGVVETDTEKD
+346 AGLEEGLVETDTEGD

-367 YTVVEGEPA
+367 YTVVEGEPP

-382 YNPHGELSLRG
+382 YNPHGSLSLRG

-420 AFGLFDRVGTDI
+420 AFGLFDKVGTDI
-432 AYTPNSIFT
+432 AYTPSSIFT
-441 EESKVGPIELAT
+441 EEDKVGPIELAT
-453 MSFGQRFSITPLQL
+453 LSFGQRFSITPLQL
-467 VTAVSSIVNGGTLI
+467 VTAVSSVVNGGTLI

-497 TTVEDSVV
+497 TTVDTTEV
-505 RQVISVETSEQ
+505 RKVISEETSAQ
-516 VKDMMKSVVT
+516 IRDMMKSVVIE
-526 DGTGG
+526 GTGG

-546 SEPTVGNE
+546 SEPPVGKE
-554 DEGFVASFIGI
+554 EEGYVASFIGI
-565 SPIENTEVVC
+565 SPTENTEVVC

-607 YLGVTSTNS
+607 YLGVASTNS
-616 TATDTT
+616 ASSDNT
-622 EATVVEDTG
+622 EATVSESTG
-631 SYVSSVTGQT
+631 AYVSSVTGQT
-641 VASARAKLE
+641 VASARTKLE
-650 ANGFEVVVPAG
+650 SNGFNVVVPDG
-661 IDENVTLVT
+661 VDESTTLVT
-670 DQMPKAGSYLEN
+670 DQMPKPGNYLEN
-682 GSTIYL
+682 GSKIYL

-693 DVRTSVAVP
+693 DVRTSVTVP
-702 DVKGMSISEATST
+702 DVKGLSIQEATSK
-715 LQNSNLNVI
+715 LQDTNLNVI

-732 ISQSITSGKEV
+732 VSQSVMAGKEV
-743 EEGTIVTI
+743 EEGSIVTI
-751 VVKEELVDTQ
+751 VIKEELVDTQ

>member
-1 MSVIAKKNKKSKEE
+1 MIVI
-15 KKRENKGI
+15 
-23 RVRMVLVATVITIG
+23 
-37 FACVIGKMTYIVA
+37 
-50 VKGDEYKQA
+50 
-59 AYAQQTTSEVISP
+59 
-72 NRGTIYDSNGE
+72 GE

-100 VRYANNTTVDNETLA
+100 IKYSNNKQVDNETLA
-115 TKFSEIFEGVTYE
+115 TKFSEIFGVSYE
-128 NVMSQLESDSSVV
+128 ETLAKLQSESSVV
-141 VIARKVE
+141 VIAKKVE
-148 SDKIDELEAWMEE
+148 SDKITQLKTWMEE
-161 EGITTGINID
+161 EGISSGINID

-220 DVNGDAISDEL
+220 DVNGNAISDDL

-241 NIYLTIDSQVQG
+241 NIYLTIDSHVQG
-253 IAEKYLQEAVEEN
+253 IVEKYLAEAVEEN
-266 QATYGGVIIMNPQ
+266 SAEYGGVIVMNPQ
-279 NGEILAMANYPDYDL
+279 NGEIYAMANYPDYDL
-294 NDPQNVEATGLSDV
+294 NNPQDVGATGLSDV
-308 WDTLDSDT
+308 WDTLDADAR
-316 KNSAFY
+316 NAAFY

-336 GSTFKLLISA
+336 GSTFKLLVSA
-346 IGLEEGVVETDTEKD
+346 AGLEEGLVETDTEGD

-367 YTVVEGEPA
+367 YTVVEGEPP

-382 YNPHGELSLRG
+382 YNPHGSLSLRG

-420 AFGLFDRVGTDI
+420 AFGLFDKVGTDI
-432 AYTPNSIFT
+432 AYTPSSIFT
-441 EESKVGPIELAT
+441 EEDKVGPIELAT
-453 MSFGQRFSITPLQL
+453 LSFGQRFSITPLQL
-467 VTAVSSIVNGGTLI
+467 VTAVSSVVNGGTLI

-497 TTVEDSVV
+497 TTVDTTEV
-505 RQVISVETSEQ
+505 RKVISEETSAQ
-516 VKDMMKSVVT
+516 IRDMMKSVVIE
-526 DGTGG
+526 GTGG

-546 SEPTVGNE
+546 SEPPVGKE
-554 DEGFVASFIGI
+554 EEGYVASFIGI
-565 SPIENTEVVC
+565 SPTENTEVVC

-607 YLGVTSTNS
+607 YLGVASTNS
-616 TATDTT
+616 ASSDNT
-622 EATVVEDTG
+622 EATVYESTG
-631 SYVSSVTGQT
+631 AYVSSVTGQT
-641 VASARAKLE
+641 VASARTKLE
-650 ANGFEVVVPAG
+650 SNGFNVVVPDG
-661 IDENVTLVT
+661 VDESTTLVT
-670 DQMPKAGSYLEN
+670 DQMPKPGNYLEN
-682 GSTIYL
+682 GSKIYL

-693 DVRTSVAVP
+693 DVRTSVTVP
-702 DVKGMSISEATST
+702 DVKGLSIQEATSK
-715 LQNSNLNVI
+715 LQDTNLNVI

-732 ISQSITSGKEV
+732 VSQSVMAGKEV
-743 EEGTIVTI
+743 EEGSIVTI
-751 VVKEELVDTQ
+751 VIKEELVDTQ

>member
-1 MSVIAKKNKKSKEE
+1 MIVI
-15 KKRENKGI
+15 
-23 RVRMVLVATVITIG
+23 
-37 FACVIGKMTYIVA
+37 
-50 VKGDEYKQA
+50 
-59 AYAQQTTSEVISP
+59 
-72 NRGTIYDSNGE
+72 GE

-100 VRYANNTTVDNETLA
+100 IKYSNNKQVDNETLA
-115 TKFSEIFEGVTYE
+115 TKFSEIFGVSYE
-128 NVMSQLESDSSVV
+128 ETLAKLQSESSVV
-141 VIARKVE
+141 VIAKKVE
-148 SDKIDELEAWMEE
+148 SDKITQLKTWMEE
-161 EGITTGINID
+161 EGISSGINID

-220 DVNGDAISDEL
+220 DVNGNAISDDL

-241 NIYLTIDSQVQG
+241 NIYLTIDSHVQG
-253 IAEKYLQEAVEEN
+253 IVEKYLAEAVEEN
-266 QATYGGVIIMNPQ
+266 SAEYGGVIVMNPQ
-279 NGEILAMANYPDYDL
+279 NGEIYAMANYPDYDL
-294 NDPQNVEATGLSDV
+294 NNPQDVGATGLSDV
-308 WDTLDSDT
+308 WDTLDADA
-316 KNSAFY
+316 KNAAFY
-322 ELWANKNVSYLYEP
+322 ELWANKNVSYLYER
-336 GSTFKLLISA
+336 GSTFKLLVSA
-346 IGLEEGVVETDTEKD
+346 AGLEEGLVETDTEGD

-367 YTVVEGEPA
+367 YTVVEGEPP

-382 YNPHGELSLRG
+382 YNPHGSLSLRG

-420 AFGLFDRVGTDI
+420 AFGLFDKVGTDI
-432 AYTPNSIFT
+432 AYTPSSIFT
-441 EESKVGPIELAT
+441 EEDKVGPIELAT
-453 MSFGQRFSITPLQL
+453 LSFGQRFSITPLQL
-467 VTAVSSIVNGGTLI
+467 VTAVSSVVNGGTLI

-497 TTVEDSVV
+497 TTVDTTEV
-505 RQVISVETSEQ
+505 RKVISEETSAQ
-516 VKDMMKSVVT
+516 IRDMMKSVVIE
-526 DGTGG
+526 GTGG

-546 SEPTVGNE
+546 SEPPVGKE
-554 DEGFVASFIGI
+554 EEGYVASFIGI
-565 SPIENTEVVC
+565 SPTENTEVVC

-607 YLGVTSTNS
+607 YLGVASTNS
-616 TATDTT
+616 ASSDNT
-622 EATVVEDTG
+622 EATVSESTG
-631 SYVSSVTGQT
+631 AYVSSVTGQT
-641 VASARAKLE
+641 VASARTKLE
-650 ANGFEVVVPAG
+650 SNGFNVVVPDSV
-661 IDENVTLVT
+661 DESTTLVT
-670 DQMPKAGSYLEN
+670 DQMPKPGNYLEN
-682 GSTIYL
+682 GSKIYL

-693 DVRTSVAVP
+693 DVRTSVTVP
-702 DVKGMSISEATST
+702 DVKGLAIQEATSK
-715 LQNSNLNVI
+715 LQDTNLNVI

-732 ISQSITSGKEV
+732 VSQSVMAGKEV
-743 EEGTIVTI
+743 EEGSIVTI
-751 VVKEELVDTQ
+751 VIKEELVDTQ

>member
-1 MSVIAKKNKKSKEE
+1 MIA
-15 KKRENKGI
+15 I
-23 RVRMVLVATVITIG
+23 
-37 FACVIGKMTYIVA
+37 
-50 VKGDEYKQA
+50 
-59 AYAQQTTSEVISP
+59 
-72 NRGTIYDSNGE
+72 GE

-100 VRYANNTTVDNETLA
+100 IKYSNNKQVDNETLA
-115 TKFSEIFEGVTYE
+115 TKFSEIFGVSYE
-128 NVMSQLESDSSVV
+128 ETLAKLQSESSVV
-141 VIARKVE
+141 VIAKKVE
-148 SDKIDELEAWMEE
+148 SDKITQLKTWMEE
-161 EGITTGINID
+161 EGISSGINID

-220 DVNGDAISDEL
+220 DVNGNAISDDL

-241 NIYLTIDSQVQG
+241 NIYLTIDSHVQG
-253 IAEKYLQEAVEEN
+253 IVEKYLAEAVEEN
-266 QATYGGVIIMNPQ
+266 SAEYGGVIVMNPQ
-279 NGEILAMANYPDYDL
+279 NGEIYAMANYPDYDL
-294 NDPQNVEATGLSDV
+294 NNPQDVGATGLSDV
-308 WDTLDSDT
+308 WDTLDADAR
-316 KNSAFY
+316 NAAFY

-336 GSTFKLLISA
+336 GSTFKLLVSA
-346 IGLEEGVVETDTEKD
+346 AGLEEGLVETDTEGD

-367 YTVVEGEPA
+367 YTVVEGEPP

-382 YNPHGELSLRG
+382 YNPHGSLSLRG

-420 AFGLFDRVGTDI
+420 AFGLFDKVGTDI
-432 AYTPNSIFT
+432 AYTPSSIFT
-441 EESKVGPIELAT
+441 AEDKVGPIELAT
-453 MSFGQRFSITPLQL
+453 LSFGQRFSITPLQL
-467 VTAVSSIVNGGTLI
+467 VTAVSSVVNGGTLI

-497 TTVEDSVV
+497 TTVDTTEV
-505 RQVISVETSEQ
+505 RKVISEETSAQ
-516 VKDMMKSVVT
+516 IRDMMKSVVIE
-526 DGTGG
+526 GTGG

-546 SEPTVGNE
+546 SEPPVGKE
-554 DEGFVASFIGI
+554 EEGYVASFIGI
-565 SPIENTEVVC
+565 SPTENTEVVC

-607 YLGVTSTNS
+607 YLGVASTNS
-616 TATDTT
+616 ASSDNT
-622 EATVVEDTG
+622 EAKVSESTG
-631 SYVSSVTGQT
+631 AYVSSVTGQT
-641 VASARAKLE
+641 VASARTKLE
-650 ANGFEVVVPAG
+650 SNGFNVVVPDG
-661 IDENVTLVT
+661 VDESTTLVT
-670 DQMPKAGSYLEN
+670 DQMPKPGNYLEN
-682 GSTIYL
+682 GSKIYL

-693 DVRTSVAVP
+693 DVRTSVTVP
-702 DVKGMSISEATST
+702 DVKGLSIQEATSK
-715 LQNSNLNVI
+715 LQDTNLNVI

-732 ISQSITSGKEV
+732 VSQSVMAGKEV
-743 EEGTIVTI
+743 EEGSIVTI
-751 VVKEELVDTQ
+751 VIKEELVDTQ

>member
-1 MSVIAKKNKKSKEE
+1 MIVI
-15 KKRENKGI
+15 
-23 RVRMVLVATVITIG
+23 
-37 FACVIGKMTYIVA
+37 
-50 VKGDEYKQA
+50 
-59 AYAQQTTSEVISP
+59 
-72 NRGTIYDSNGE
+72 GE

-100 VRYANNTTVDNETLA
+100 IKYSNNKQVDNETLA
-115 TKFSEIFEGVTYE
+115 TKFSEIFGVSYE
-128 NVMSQLESDSSVV
+128 ETLAKLQSDSSVV
-141 VIARKVE
+141 VIAKKVE
-148 SDKIDELEAWMEE
+148 SDKITQLKTWMEE
-161 EGITTGINID
+161 EGISSGINID

-220 DVNGDAISDEL
+220 DVNGNAISDDL

-241 NIYLTIDSQVQG
+241 NIYLTIDSHVQG
-253 IAEKYLQEAVEEN
+253 IVEKYLVEAVEEN
-266 QATYGGVIIMNPQ
+266 SAEYGGVIVMNPQ
-279 NGEILAMANYPDYDL
+279 NGEIYAMANYPDYDL
-294 NDPQNVEATGLSDV
+294 NNPQDVGATGLSDV
-308 WDTLDSDT
+308 WDTLDADA
-316 KNSAFY
+316 KNAAFY

-336 GSTFKLLISA
+336 GSTFKLLVSA
-346 IGLEEGVVETDTEKD
+346 AGLEEGLVETDTEGD

-367 YTVVEGEPA
+367 YTVVEGEPP

-382 YNPHGELSLRG
+382 YNPHGSLSLRG

-420 AFGLFDRVGTDI
+420 AFGLFDKVGTDI
-432 AYTPNSIFT
+432 AYTPSSIFT
-441 EESKVGPIELAT
+441 EEDKVGPIELAT
-453 MSFGQRFSITPLQL
+453 LSFGQRFSITPLQL
-467 VTAVSSIVNGGTLI
+467 VTAVSSVVNGGTLI

-497 TTVEDSVV
+497 TTVDTTEV
-505 RQVISVETSEQ
+505 RKVISEETSAQ
-516 VKDMMKSVVT
+516 IRDMMKSVVIE
-526 DGTGG
+526 GTGS

-546 SEPTVGNE
+546 SEPPVGKE
-554 DEGFVASFIGI
+554 EEGYVASFIGI
-565 SPIENTEVVC
+565 SPTENTEVVC

-607 YLGVTSTNS
+607 YLGVASTNS
-616 TATDTT
+616 ASSDNT
-622 EATVVEDTG
+622 EATVSEATG
-631 SYVSSVTGQT
+631 AYVSSVTGQT
-641 VASARAKLE
+641 VASARTKLE
-650 ANGFEVVVPAG
+650 SNGFNVVVPDG
-661 IDENVTLVT
+661 VDESTTLVT
-670 DQMPKAGSYLEN
+670 DQMPKPGNYLEN
-682 GSTIYL
+682 GSKIYL

-693 DVRTSVAVP
+693 DVRTSVTVP
-702 DVKGMSISEATST
+702 DVKGLSIQEATSK
-715 LQNSNLNVI
+715 LQDTNLNVI

-732 ISQSITSGKEV
+732 VSQSVMAGKEV

-751 VVKEELVDTQ
+751 VIKEELVDTQ

>member
-1 MSVIAKKNKKSKEE
+1 MIA
-15 KKRENKGI
+15 I
-23 RVRMVLVATVITIG
+23 
-37 FACVIGKMTYIVA
+37 
-50 VKGDEYKQA
+50 
-59 AYAQQTTSEVISP
+59 
-72 NRGTIYDSNGE
+72 GE

-100 VRYANNTTVDNETLA
+100 IKYSNNKQVDNETLA
-115 TKFSEIFEGVTYE
+115 TKFSEIFGVSYE
-128 NVMSQLESDSSVV
+128 ETLAKLQSESSVV
-141 VIARKVE
+141 VIAKKVE
-148 SDKIDELEAWMEE
+148 SDKITQLKTWMEE
-161 EGITTGINID
+161 EGISSGINID

-220 DVNGDAISDEL
+220 DVNGNAISDDL

-241 NIYLTIDSQVQG
+241 NIYLTIDSHVQG
-253 IAEKYLQEAVEEN
+253 IVEKYLAEAVEEN
-266 QATYGGVIIMNPQ
+266 SAEYGGVIVMNPQ
-279 NGEILAMANYPDYDL
+279 NGEIYAMANYPDYDL
-294 NDPQNVEATGLSDV
+294 NNPQDVGATGLSDV
-308 WDTLDSDT
+308 WDTLDADAR
-316 KNSAFY
+316 NAAFY

-336 GSTFKLLISA
+336 GSTFKLLVSA
-346 IGLEEGVVETDTEKD
+346 AGLEEGLVETDTEGD

-367 YTVVEGEPA
+367 YTVVEGEPP

-382 YNPHGELSLRG
+382 YNPHGSLSLRG

-420 AFGLFDRVGTDI
+420 AFGLFDKVGTDI
-432 AYTPNSIFT
+432 AYTPSSIFT
-441 EESKVGPIELAT
+441 AEDKVGPIELAT
-453 MSFGQRFSITPLQL
+453 LSFGQRFSITPLQL
-467 VTAVSSIVNGGTLI
+467 VTAVSSVVNGGTLI

-497 TTVEDSVV
+497 TTVDTTEV
-505 RQVISVETSEQ
+505 RKVISEETSAQ
-516 VKDMMKSVVT
+516 IRDMMKSVVIE
-526 DGTGG
+526 GTGG

-546 SEPTVGNE
+546 SEPPVGKE
-554 DEGFVASFIGI
+554 EEGYVASFIGI
-565 SPIENTEVVC
+565 SPTENTEVVC

-607 YLGVTSTNS
+607 YLGVASTNS
-616 TATDTT
+616 ASSDNT
-622 EATVVEDTG
+622 EATVSESTG
-631 SYVSSVTGQT
+631 AYVSSVTGQT
-641 VASARAKLE
+641 VASARTKLE
-650 ANGFEVVVPAG
+650 SNGFNVVVPDG
-661 IDENVTLVT
+661 VDESTTLVT
-670 DQMPKAGSYLEN
+670 DQMPKPGNYLEN
-682 GSTIYL
+682 GSKIYL

-693 DVRTSVAVP
+693 DVRTSVTVP
-702 DVKGMSISEATST
+702 DVKGLSIQEATSK
-715 LQNSNLNVI
+715 LQDTNLNVI

-732 ISQSITSGKEV
+732 VSQSVMAGKEV
-743 EEGTIVTI
+743 EEGSIVTI
-751 VVKEELVDTQ
+751 VIKEELVDTQ

>member
-1 MSVIAKKNKKSKEE
+1 MIVI
-15 KKRENKGI
+15 
-23 RVRMVLVATVITIG
+23 
-37 FACVIGKMTYIVA
+37 
-50 VKGDEYKQA
+50 
-59 AYAQQTTSEVISP
+59 
-72 NRGTIYDSNGE
+72 GE

-100 VRYANNTTVDNETLA
+100 IKYSNNKQVDNETLA
-115 TKFSEIFEGVTYE
+115 TKFSEIFGVSYE
-128 NVMSQLESDSSVV
+128 ETLAKLQSDSSVV
-141 VIARKVE
+141 VIAKKVE
-148 SDKIDELEAWMEE
+148 SDKITQLKTWMEE
-161 EGITTGINID
+161 EGISSGINID

-220 DVNGDAISDEL
+220 DVNGNAISDDL

-241 NIYLTIDSQVQG
+241 NIYLTIDSHVQG
-253 IAEKYLQEAVEEN
+253 IVEKYLAEAVEEN
-266 QATYGGVIIMNPQ
+266 SAEYGGVIVMNPQ
-279 NGEILAMANYPDYDL
+279 NGEIYAMANYPDYDL
-294 NDPQNVEATGLSDV
+294 NNPQDVGATGLSDV
-308 WDTLDSDT
+308 WDTLDADAR
-316 KNSAFY
+316 NAAFY

-336 GSTFKLLISA
+336 GSTFKLLVSA
-346 IGLEEGVVETDTEKD
+346 AGLEEGLVETDTEGD

-367 YTVVEGEPA
+367 YTVVEGEPP

-382 YNPHGELSLRG
+382 YNPHGSLSLRG

-420 AFGLFDRVGTDI
+420 AFGLFDKVGTDI
-432 AYTPNSIFT
+432 AYTPSSIFT
-441 EESKVGPIELAT
+441 EEDKVGPIELAT
-453 MSFGQRFSITPLQL
+453 LSFGQRFSITPLQL
-467 VTAVSSIVNGGTLI
+467 VTAVSSVVNGGTLI

-497 TTVEDSVV
+497 TTVDTTEV
-505 RQVISVETSEQ
+505 RKVISEETSAQ
-516 VKDMMKSVVT
+516 IRDMMKSVVIE
-526 DGTGG
+526 GTGG

-546 SEPTVGNE
+546 SEPPVGKE
-554 DEGFVASFIGI
+554 EEGYVASFIGI
-565 SPIENTEVVC
+565 SPTENTEVVC

-607 YLGVTSTNS
+607 YLGVASTNS
-616 TATDTT
+616 ASSDNT
-622 EATVVEDTG
+622 EATVSESTG
-631 SYVSSVTGQT
+631 AYVSSVTGQT
-641 VASARAKLE
+641 VASARTKLE
-650 ANGFEVVVPAG
+650 SNGFNVVVPDG
-661 IDENVTLVT
+661 IDESTTLVT
-670 DQMPKAGSYLEN
+670 DQMPKPGNYLEN
-682 GSTIYL
+682 GSKIYL

-693 DVRTSVAVP
+693 DVRTSVTVP
-702 DVKGMSISEATST
+702 DVKGLSIQEATSK
-715 LQNSNLNVI
+715 LQDTNLNVI

-732 ISQSITSGKEV
+732 VSQSVMAGKEV
-743 EEGTIVTI
+743 EEGSIVTI
-751 VVKEELVDTQ
+751 VIKEELVDTQ